1 MITNLTPYPAMTDS
15 SVPWLG
21 EVPERWD
28 ILPLCAVGTVKS
40 IRGVAQ
46 RELLSVYLDRG
57 VVRFS
62 DVAEKRTNVTSTDLS
77 RYQAVDPGDFVLNNQ
92 QAWRGSVGVSTLSGI
107 VSPAYLVLS
116 LSPKLQAGFAGHLLR
131 SQVMVTQYLA
141 CSRGVGSIQRN
152 LYWPHLKRVVFP
164 SPPTS
169 EQSAIALYL
178 DHADRRIRRYIR
190 AKERLIELL
199 EEQKQAII
207 HQAVTG
213 QIDVRTGQPYPAYK
227 DCGVAWLGR
236 VPEHWRVIPLKRWVS
251 TKITDG
257 PHETPE
263 FFQVGVPFLSA
274 EAVSDGRLDFG
285 RRRGLISREQHDIY
299 CRKCCPMR
307 NDIFMCKSGATT
319 GKVAIVETDDEFSV
333 WSPLALIRVDPRK
346 VLARLLVEV
355 LRTRYLQRQIH
366 ETWSYGT
373 QPNLSMGA
381 MERLVVTLPP
391 LDEQKAILDSLDPCL
406 EGASQAV
413 CHARREIELLHEYR
427 TRLIADVVT
436 GKLDIREA
444 AAAMPED
451 LDAPTDAME
460 TIDLENVDERR
471 KGVAL

>member
-1 MITNLTPYPAMTDS
+1 MSNVDKHMREGETPVRLCNYVDVYKNDCISQRIDFMPATATPREIAQFRLEEGDVLITKDSEAWDDIGVPA
-15 SVPWLG
+15 
-21 EVPERWD
+21 
-28 ILPLCAVGTVKS
+28 
-40 IRGVAQ
+40 
-46 RELLSVYLDRG
+46 
-57 VVRFS
+57 VVTEP
-62 DVAEKRTNVTSTDLS
+62 AEDLI
-77 RYQAVDPGDFVLNNQ
+77 
-92 QAWRGSVGVSTLSGI
+92 SGYHL
-107 VSPAYLVLS
+107 A
-116 LSPKLQAGFAGHLLR
+116 LLR
-131 SQVMVTQYLA
+131 PFADVLIGGYLLHTLQSKGLAHQFHVEAKGVTRYGLSHASIKSVWLA
-141 CSRGVGSIQRN
+141 V
-152 LYWPHLKRVVFP
+152 
-164 SPPTS
+164 PPLS
-169 EQSAIALYL
+169 EQTAIARFL
-178 DHADRRIRRYIR
+178 DQADRRIRRYIR
-190 AKERLIELL
+190 SKERLIELL

-213 QIDVRTGQPYPAYK
+213 QIDVRTGLPYPAYK

-236 VPEHWRVIPLKRWVS
+236 VPEHWRVLPLKRWVS